1 MNDNKFLVS
10 RLGGTT
16 TALLLA
22 FLLFYFPSML
32 SLVSRSGEPLVWSV
46 TGVVMATFYTVVFC
60 ANYFILV
67 PWLLRHPEK
76 KSLFFLLNFI
86 LIVGICGLIPIWFQ
100 LSGGFP
106 FPKAHK
112 QNELTT
118 GQYILGYLRF
128 IMRDGIMMVLAA
140 ALSYAMRLSEA
151 RELLRRRE
159 LEMSAEQRQLE
170 LRSLKAQLNPHF
182 LFNSLNNIYALIG
195 FAPERA
201 QKALHDLSN
210 MLRFMIYES
219 GSSTVALAKE
229 IQFIT
234 DYTALMSLRLNS
246 NIRVECKV
254 MEFPPSDV
262 MVTPLIFLTL
272 VENAFKHVAPLPD
285 GTGFIRIEIDIRNNQ
300 LYGSVANSYIE
311 KKGDPSSEKSD
322 SGIGLENVR
331 RQLRLL
337 YPDNH
342 TFSIINKEGVF
353 SASLSIPLSALRMSQ
368 PA

>member
-1 MNDNKFLVS
+1 
-10 RLGGTT
+10 
-16 TALLLA
+16 
-22 FLLFYFPSML
+22 
-32 SLVSRSGEPLVWSV
+32 
-46 TGVVMATFYTVVFC
+46 
-60 ANYFILV
+60 
-67 PWLLRHPEK
+67 
-76 KSLFFLLNFI
+76 
-86 LIVGICGLIPIWFQ
+86 
-100 LSGGFP
+100 
-106 FPKAHK
+106 
-112 QNELTT
+112 
-118 GQYILGYLRF
+118 
-128 IMRDGIMMVLAA
+128 VLAA
-140 ALSYAMRLSEA
+140 TLSYAMRLSEA
-151 RELLRRRE
+151 RELMRRRE

-170 LRSLKAQLNPHF
+170 LKSLKAQLNPHF

-229 IQFIT
+229 IQFIV

-285 GTGFIRIEIDIRNNQ
+285 GTGFIRIELNIKDEK
-300 LYGSVANSYIE
+300 LYATLANSY
-311 KKGDPSSEKSD
+311 SEKNGNSPSGQSD
-322 SGIGLENVR
+322 SGIGLENVK

-337 YPDNH
+337 YPDRH
-342 TFSIINKEGVF
+342 TFTITNKEGVF
-353 SASLSIPLSALRMSQ
+353 TASISIPLSALSPQ
-368 PA
+368 T